1 MAAHGGRFEANNASY
16 GQLVIKTQRKVMGRG
31 KTGFLIVGALSCLVV
46 GAGLEQ
52 VRQAVWVAVPEVA
65 PLPEVLQP
73 SLGKTPERL
82 TPDGYD
88 ANVRAALDTLH
99 KRVADLEKMLAARDE
114 DLAAL
119 KKVKSSDVIASR
131 RSGREDFRQRM
142 EQLKKE
148 NPQHYAELQKQRE
161 EFQQRMEQEKQEN
174 ADFLSSFSTQTMSE
188 AQKANHD
195 KLLETLAKI
204 EALRAQQEQSGADSS
219 TEAVQA
225 AHQAVR
231 AAEHELGALYEVERE
246 YLLQQAA
253 TAAGYEGDDAAKFV
267 DYIQETIQSTT
278 MHRGSRGMGGP
289 PPGM

>member
-1 MAAHGGRFEANNASY
+1 
-16 GQLVIKTQRKVMGRG
+16 MGRG
-31 KTGFLIVGALSCLVV
+31 KTGFLIVGAVACLVV

-52 VRQAVWVAVPEVA
+52 VRQAVWVPVPEVA
-65 PLPEVLQP
+65 PLPEVMQP
-73 SLGKTPERL
+73 PLSKTSDRL

-88 ANVRAALDTLH
+88 ANVRTALDTLH

-119 KKVKSSDVIASR
+119 KKGKPGDAIASR
-131 RSGREDFRQRM
+131 RPGREDFRQRM
-142 EQLKKE
+142 DQLKKE
-148 NPQHYAELQKQRE
+148 NPQRYAEMQKQRE

-174 ADFLSSFSTQTMSE
+174 ADFLSSVSTQTMSE

-204 EALRAQQEQSGADSS
+204 EALRAQQEQSGAESS
-219 TEAVQA
+219 AEAVQA

-231 AAEHELGALYEVERE
+231 AAEQELSALYGVERE
-246 YLLQQAA
+246 YLLEQAA

-278 MHRGSRGMGGP
+278 MHRGPGGMGGP